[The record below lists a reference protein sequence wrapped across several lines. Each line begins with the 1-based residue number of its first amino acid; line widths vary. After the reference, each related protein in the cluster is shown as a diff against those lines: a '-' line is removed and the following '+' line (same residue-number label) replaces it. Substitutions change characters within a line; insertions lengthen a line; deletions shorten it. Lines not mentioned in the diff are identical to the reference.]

1 MICTLCPRNCGAE
14 RTAEHGSG
22 FCGMPAGLRVARAML
37 HQWEEPPISGTNGA
51 GTVFFSGCTLRC
63 CYCQNGSISAG
74 GQGKDISTARLR
86 EIFRELIAQGAH
98 NIDLITA
105 SHFVPFLLPA
115 LEEPLPVPV
124 VFNCGGYE
132 RVETLRLLEGK
143 VQIWLPDL
151 KYGLEEPARRYSHAP
166 DYFPV
171 ATEAIREMFRQVG
184 PCRMEDGLLRQG
196 VVIRHLVLP
205 GQLESTR
212 RVIDWVARTFRPGE
226 VLFSLMS
233 QYTPQPGAEGPLRRH
248 VTAAEYRAAAEYM
261 ENCGIV
267 DGFVQER
274 TSAREEY
281 TPAFDL
287 TGV

>member
-1 MICTLCPRNCGAE
+1 MICNICPRRCGAE
-14 RTAEHGSG
+14 RTETYGGG
-22 FCGMPAGLRVARAML
+22 FCRMPAVPVIARAGL
-37 HQWEEPPISGTNGA
+37 HLWEEPVLSGTRA
-51 GTVFFSGCTLRC
+51 AERC
-63 CYCQNGSISAG
+63 SSPAAHWAA
-74 GQGKDISTARLR
+74 STARTTPSPPRGVGKAVTTERLR

-184 PCRMEDGLLRQG
+184 PCRMEDGLLAAGGGHPASGAAGTAGKHPAGHRLG
-196 VVIRHLVLP
+196 GPDLPSGGGAVLP
-205 GQLESTR
+205 HEP
-212 RVIDWVARTFRPGE
+212 V
-226 VLFSLMS
+226 
-233 QYTPQPGAEGPLRRH
+233 YPQPGAEGPLRRH

-274 TSAREEY
+274 TSARESIPRPS
-281 TPAFDL
+281 T
-287 TGV
+287 

>member
-1 MICTLCPRNCGAE
+1 
-14 RTAEHGSG
+14 
-22 FCGMPAGLRVARAML
+22 MPVIARAGLHL
-37 HQWEEPPISGTNGA
+37 WEEPVLSGTRGSGA
-51 GTVFFSGCTLRC
+51 MFFSGCSLGC
-63 CYCQNGSISAG
+63 VYCQNHTISAEG
-74 GQGKDISTARLR
+74 VGKAVTTERLR

-196 VVIRHLVLP
+196 GEIACLIKPQFEAGREKVGKKGVVRDPAVHL
-205 GQLESTR
+205 
-212 RVIDWVARTFRPGE
+212 E
-226 VLFSLMS
+226 VLEHFLTHAKENHFTVLGITYS
-233 QYTPQPGAEGPLRRH
+233 PIRGPEGNI
-248 VTAAEYRAAAEYM
+248 EYLGYLKKCDEP
-261 ENCGIV
+261 
-267 DGFVQER
+267 DG
-274 TSAREEY
+274 S
-281 TPAFDL
+281 FDL
-287 TGV
+287 PALVAESHSQLKD

>member
-1 MICTLCPRNCGAE
+1 MICNICPRRCGAE
-14 RTAEHGSG
+14 RTETYGGG
-22 FCGMPAGLRVARAML
+22 FCRMPAVPVIARAGL
-37 HQWEEPPISGTNGA
+37 HLWEEPVLSGTRGSGA
-51 GTVFFSGCTLRC
+51 VFFSGCSLGC
-63 CYCQNGSISAG
+63 VYCQNHTISAEG
-74 GQGKDISTARLR
+74 VGKAVTTERLR

-105 SHFVPFLLPA
+105 SHFVPFLLP
-115 LEEPLPVPV
+115 
-124 VFNCGGYE
+124 
-132 RVETLRLLEGK
+132 EGK